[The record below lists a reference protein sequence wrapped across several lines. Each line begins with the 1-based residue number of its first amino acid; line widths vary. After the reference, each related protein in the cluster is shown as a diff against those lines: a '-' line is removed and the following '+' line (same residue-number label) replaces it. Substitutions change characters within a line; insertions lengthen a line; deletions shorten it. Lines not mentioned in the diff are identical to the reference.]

1 MSLEH
6 RTTGARPKSV
16 CFVTFVVGIVRRPT
30 VCYVLSA
37 QSKVK
42 PLARLWI
49 FDCKIPFPPTT
60 VCVFRVP
67 RGWCQGWFE
76 SWVRSSHWKQSFY
89 TWFGPFGV
97 WKSCVW
103 TKITNFELDILVDL
117 LSLSSNMAYLVPL
130 LAGWVLKRKA
140 VDLLYPKSSILNH
153 LQMLFRRVFEKK
165 SACGGLQYNVMYA
178 LPSY

>member
-1 MSLEH
+1 MVSLEH

-67 RGWCQGWFE
+67 RGWVPGV
-76 SWVRSSHWKQSFY
+76 VREL
-89 TWFGPFGV
+89 GPFLSLETVFLHLV
-97 WKSCVW
+97 WSLWCLEELCLNE
-103 TKITNFELDILVDL
+103 ITNFE
-117 LSLSSNMAYLVPL
+117 M
-130 LAGWVLKRKA
+130 
-140 VDLLYPKSSILNH
+140 
-153 LQMLFRRVFEKK
+153 
-165 SACGGLQYNVMYA
+165 
-178 LPSY
+178 